1 MTSENNSP
9 KPARSRAA
17 TFEKSFAELEEVVRR
32 LEAGQLTLSEATTL
46 FETGM
51 KLAKQCNE
59 LLAGA
64 ELKISRL
71 KTQFAEQMNLVPD
84 GDEDSDDLD
93 DDGEENGG

>member
-1 MTSENNSP
+1 MTTENNTP
-9 KPARSRAA
+9 KPSRTRAA

-32 LEAGQLTLSEATTL
+32 LEAGQLTLSEATSL
-46 FETGM
+46 FENGM

-71 KTQFAEQMNLVPD
+71 KNQFAEQMNLVPD
-84 GDEDSDDLD
+84 GDGDDGSDDD
-93 DDGEENGG
+93 DEENGG